1 MSFMK
6 NNCTVNID
14 EIMDMLDWNNT
25 PEVQERGREL
35 ARNVRCINV
44 FLQPRHPGHRKNV
57 WDNCAL
63 VLSERTDQ
71 ELSPYLYELFLWLED
86 MNWPGAECIFS
97 RLMQYKRD
105 SLFEY
110 ELKLCKAEA
119 KALKKRNWGYALA
132 EF

>member
-14 EIMDMLDWNNT
+14 EIMDMLDWNNP
-25 PEVQERGREL
+25 PEVQEQGRAL

-44 FLQPRHPGHRKNV
+44 FLQPGHPGHVKNV
-57 WDNCAL
+57 WDNCAMI
-63 VLSERTDQ
+63 LSERSDQ
-71 ELSPYLYELFLWLED
+71 ELQPYLYNLFLWLKD
-86 MNWPGAECIFS
+86 MTCPGAECIFS

-105 SLFEY
+105 DMFEF
-110 ELKLCKAEA
+110 
-119 KALKKRNWGYALA
+119 ALKECKKEARALNEHNWGYALA